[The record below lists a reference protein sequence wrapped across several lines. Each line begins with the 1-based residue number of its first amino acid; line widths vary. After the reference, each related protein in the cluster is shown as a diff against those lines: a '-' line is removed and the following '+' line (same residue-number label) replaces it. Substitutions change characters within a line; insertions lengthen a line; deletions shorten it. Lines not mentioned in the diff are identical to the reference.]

1 MNIDLVTVVISRH
14 AGVDIEKVVKP
25 WEVRLLKR
33 IHGDANVQ
41 ETGRTPSEGEFDA
54 LEEYGALQR
63 KYASATDTKAEPILP
78 QVYPDAYALEDV
90 FHREQRQRE
99 PRKPKHEQPAA

>member
-1 MNIDLVTVVISRH
+1 MKIDLVTVIISRH

-41 ETGRTPSEGEFDA
+41 EVNRAPVEAEFDA
-54 LEEYGALQR
+54 AEEYGALQR
-63 KYASATDTKAEPILP
+63 KYSTATDGKAEQVLP

-90 FHREQRQRE
+90 FYREQKQRE
-99 PRKPKHEQPAA
+99 PRVTKQQQPNA